1 MGISGD
7 HNTDILTAPSLAGRG
22 GGARGGAKIVA
33 ITPRSVDVMVG
44 GKRVML
50 RLGAAA
56 PIEQHA
62 PIKMGG

>member
-1 MGISGD
+1 
-7 HNTDILTAPSLAGRG
+7 LVGRG

-33 ITPRSVDVMVG
+33 ITPRSVDVMG
-44 GKRVML
+44 DGKRVTL

-56 PIEQHA
+56 LIEKHA